1 MRVLLVKL
9 SSLGDVVHSLPAAM
23 DLQTQRPEVQ
33 IDWVVEPAF
42 ASLLE
47 LCPAVKRV
55 IPCNLRQ
62 WRKSFWQADTHRAWQ
77 AFKHDL
83 QATAYDAVIDLQGL
97 TKSALIS
104 RLATLTPNGKRYA
117 MANRTEGSGYEAP
130 TRWVADVAI
139 PCEWHSHALDRGRHV
154 CGQALGYSLP
164 SQLQAGLQVTLH
176 ADVLPTT
183 VALVHGSSRADKAW
197 PLKHWQVLGQALQ
210 AEGFQLALPYSNE
223 AELQTAQAM
232 ANACPGAVIWPR
244 CDLVELTHRLAAC
257 AGVVGVDSGVSHI
270 AVALGLP
277 HVQIYN
283 FNTAWRTGPKGFDWQ
298 QSVFAM
304 PTPFPEAVLSV
315 FAACM
320 ASRAQQA

>member
-23 DLQTQRPEVQ
+23 DLQSQVPGLQ

-42 ASLLE
+42 APLLM
-47 LCPAVKRV
+47 LCPAVKRI

-62 WRKSFWQADTHRAWQ
+62 WRKSFWQADTRRAWH
-77 AFKHDL
+77 AFKHEL

-104 RLATLTPNGKRYA
+104 QLVRLTPNGKHYA

-154 CGQALGYSLP
+154 CAQALGYALP
-164 SQLQAGLQVTLH
+164 SQLQAGLQATPH
-176 ADVLPTT
+176 ADVLPRT

-197 PLKHWQVLGQALQ
+197 PLAHWQVLGQALQ
-210 AEGFQLALPYSNE
+210 AQGFQLALPHASD
-223 AELQTAQAM
+223 AELQTAQAV
-232 ANACPGAVIWPR
+232 ASACPGAVIWPR
-244 CDLVELTHRLAAC
+244 CDLVELTQRLAAC
-257 AGVVGVDSGVSHI
+257 EGVVGVDSGVSHI
-270 AVALGLP
+270 SVVLGLP

-283 FNTAWRTGPKGFDWQ
+283 FDTAWRTGPQNCTWQ

-304 PTPFPEAVLSV
+304 PTPSPEAVLSV

-320 ASRAQQA
+320 ASEAQQA

>member
-1 MRVLLVKL
+1 
-9 SSLGDVVHSLPAAM
+9 
-23 DLQTQRPEVQ
+23 
-33 IDWVVEPAF
+33 
-42 ASLLE
+42 
-47 LCPAVKRV
+47 
-55 IPCNLRQ
+55 LRQ
-62 WRKSFWQADTHRAWQ
+62 WRKSFWQANTRRAWQ
-77 AFKHDL
+77 AFKQDL

-139 PCEWHSHALDRGRHV
+139 PCEWHSHALDRARHV
-154 CGQALGYSLP
+154 CAQALGYALP
-164 SQLQAGLQVTLH
+164 SQLQAGLLATPH
-176 ADVLPTT
+176 TEVLPQT

-197 PLKHWQVLGQALQ
+197 PLAHWQVLGQALQ
-210 AEGFQLALPYSNE
+210 AQGFQLALPHASD
-223 AELQTAQAM
+223 AELQTAQAV
-232 ANACPGAVIWPR
+232 ASACPGAVIWPR
-244 CDLVELTHRLAAC
+244 CDLVELTQRLAAC

-283 FNTAWRTGPKGFDWQ
+283 FDTAWRTGPKGCPWQ

-304 PTPFPEAVLSV
+304 PTPSPEAVLSV

-320 ASRAQQA
+320 TSEAQQA